1 MWLNIY
7 VYIYTL
13 KQNQNCPINNKVQYI
28 DPGNQRSKKK
38 KKLYVQEQKQQN
50 TAQTGNKSK
59 ACSQF
64 RNKAMKVKVANMLRR
79 KERKERNNRFVKLN
93 RGT

>member
-1 MWLNIY
+1 MYTYTPLSKIKTVQSIIKYNILTQVTKEVKNIY
-7 VYIYTL
+7 I
-13 KQNQNCPINNKVQYI
+13 
-28 DPGNQRSKKK
+28 
-38 KKLYVQEQKQQN
+38 YVQEQKQQN

-64 RNKAMKVKVANMLRR
+64 RNKAMKVKVANMLIR

>member
-1 MWLNIY
+1 MYTYTPLSKIKTVQSIIKYNILTQ
-7 VYIYTL
+7 VTRE
-13 KQNQNCPINNKVQYI
+13 V
-28 DPGNQRSKKK
+28 KK

-64 RNKAMKVKVANMLRR
+64 RNKAMKVKLENMLR

-93 RGT
+93 RGK

>member
-1 MWLNIY
+1 MYTYTPLSKIKTVQSIIKYNILTQ
-7 VYIYTL
+7 VT
-13 KQNQNCPINNKVQYI
+13 KEV
-28 DPGNQRSKKK
+28 KK

-64 RNKAMKVKVANMLRR
+64 RNKAMKVKLENMLR

-93 RGT
+93 RGK